1 MMHPEGSGM
10 NRRCGRPKGSFFSLF
25 DRLNAYA
32 LSASAAGVATLA
44 CSIPADAAPACKML
58 SVDLLGNETYA
69 FNPADQEIAPFNIA
83 QTFVDVS
90 SLSLAFWNRG
100 FFTPNLPGAE
110 VLLGANAIPA
120 ELPAGAVI
128 GSSAQFGKGRSYGL
142 LFTYGPSGGGTMS
155 RHRGNLKFSRINY
168 LGFKIVFRGKPHY
181 GWLRLKVTFY
191 NGPFQT
197 KDTRTAIQ
205 KYGWETTPG
214 KPITAGSCSG
224 PERSASAATLL
235 DDGSESAASGPVAS
249 SPVASIVPQGSE
261 TPQVGS
267 LGMLAIG
274 AAGIPFWR
282 RK

>member
-155 RHRGNLKFSRINY
+155 RHRGNLKF
-168 LGFKIVFRGKPHY
+168 
-181 GWLRLKVTFY
+181 
-191 NGPFQT
+191 
-197 KDTRTAIQ
+197 
-205 KYGWETTPG
+205 GWETTPG

-267 LGMLAIG
+267 LGMLALG